1 MDAQDPPR
9 EVLPRRPL
17 EKERGGRGR
26 GPGEGRERPLST
38 PIRQPERALGEANPP
53 GVPQGTPG
61 GTGVKVCGRHL
72 QSRNL
77 DEFKGVF

>member
-26 GPGEGRERPLST
+26 GPGEGRERPLSI
-38 PIRQPERALGEANPP
+38 PIRQPERALGEAPPRGPP
-53 GVPQGTPG
+53 GYPG
-61 GTGVKVCGRHL
+61 GDGCKGLWAPFTIK
-72 QSRNL
+72 
-77 DEFKGVF
+77 EFR